1 MRGRIPDAT
10 IDEIA
15 RRVDI
20 VELIGRHVT
29 LERKGQRFMG
39 LCPFH
44 AEKTPSFSVDADA
57 GLYYCFGCQRGGGVY
72 KFVMEMEGLTFP
84 EAVRQLGEEVGV
96 EVAGGEEDDE
106 ASRASRAL
114 GELYNRV
121 AKTFEHFLRTD
132 EGSEARKTL
141 HARAISAETIERFGV
156 GYALRDPYWLHGFL
170 RKKGYSEEFL
180 ETSGLFTRANPRR
193 ALFAGRIVFPI
204 RSHRGDVL
212 AFGGR
217 IIAGDGPK
225 YLNSPETTIYRKRET
240 LFGIDVALK
249 AMRSER
255 HVVLAEGYM
264 DVIALHQAGV
274 ETAVAPLGTSFT
286 EEQGRFLAR
295 YADGATLLFDADAAG
310 SRATRRAAEI
320 LEPQGITASVSVLEE
335 GTDPADL
342 LRARGSQAVLNAVSS
357 PLTVLEFLVRQSL
370 QEHAASNRVGAM
382 TPEGKDAVLRGIYP
396 VVALMDSEVKR
407 EESLRHVCD
416 LLGVDEDAVRRDF
429 TVFRRSGG
437 GRGPSAGARDRAG
450 EHRSDAAG
458 ARQPTPA
465 RTRGDHVSGNT
476 RTGLSYDLFL
486 MLATVQGRKHFAFVR
501 RYVQPEDLEDPVA
514 REVYIALEESFRR
527 EETTL
532 ETLMARI
539 TKPEVVTLVHQ
550 RIASGEFAVEGEQ
563 AIRDA
568 VLAIR
573 RRAVRKQIRAVETE
587 LRRVAAEHD
596 ETGSDYMEL
605 LSEKM
610 LLDRELEKLKGEG

>member
-1 MRGRIPDAT
+1 MRSRIPDTT
-10 IDEIA
+10 IDEVA

-20 VELIGRHVT
+20 VELVGRYVT
-29 LERKGQRFMG
+29 LERKGQRYMG

-44 AEKTPSFSVDADA
+44 SEKTPSFSVDPEA

-72 KFVMEMEGLTFP
+72 KFVMDMEGLSFP

-96 EVAGGEEDDE
+96 EIAGSEEDDE
-106 ASRASRAL
+106 SSRAARAL

-121 AKTFEHFLRTD
+121 ARTFVHFLGTE
-132 EGSEARKTL
+132 EGAQARQTL
-141 HARAISAETIERFGV
+141 RDRAISDETIERFGI
-156 GYALRDPYWLHGFL
+156 GYARRDPYWLHGFL
-170 RKKGYSEEFL
+170 TKKGYSQEFL
-180 ETSGLFTRANPRR
+180 QTSGLFTRANPRR
-193 ALFAGRIVFPI
+193 ALFAGRIMFPI

-217 IIAGDGPK
+217 IMTGDGPK
-225 YLNSPETTIYRKRET
+225 YINSPETPIYRKRES

-249 AMRSER
+249 AIRQER

-274 ETAVAPLGTSFT
+274 GTAVAPLGTSFT
-286 EEQGRFLAR
+286 DEQGRFLSR
-295 YADGATLLFDADAAG
+295 YIDRATLLFDADEAG
-310 SRATRRAAEI
+310 ARATRRAAEI
-320 LEPQGITASVSVLEE
+320 LEPHGITASVSVLDE

-342 LRARGSQAVLNAVSS
+342 LRERGSQAVLNAVSS

-370 QEHAASNRVGAM
+370 QEHAASNRSSSM
-382 TPEGKDAVLRGIYP
+382 TPESKDAVLRGIYP

-416 LLGVDEDAVRRDF
+416 LIGVDEDAVRRDF
-429 TVFRRSGG
+429 AAFRRSGN
-437 GRGPSAGARDRAG
+437 GRRTSVSARDGAG
-450 EHRSDAAG
+450 ENRTGSG
-458 ARQPTPA
+458 GVRQPTSA
-465 RTRGDHVSGNT
+465 GTRGDHASEGT
-476 RTGLSYDLFL
+476 RPGLSHDLFL
-486 MLATVQGRKHFAFVR
+486 MLATVQSREHFAFVR

-514 REVYIALEESFRR
+514 REIYIALEESYRR
-527 EETTL
+527 EETSL
-532 ETLMARI
+532 ETLLTRI
-539 TKPEVVTLVHQ
+539 TKPEVVTLVHE
-550 RIASGEFAVEGEQ
+550 RIATGEFAEHGER

-596 ETGSDYMEL
+596 EAGADYVEL

>member
-1 MRGRIPDAT
+1 MRSRIPDAT

-20 VELIGRHVT
+20 VELVGRYVT

-44 AEKTPSFSVDADA
+44 SEKTPSFSVDADA

-96 EVAGGEEDDE
+96 EIAGSEEDDE
-106 ASRASRAL
+106 SGRAARAL

-121 AKTFEHFLRTD
+121 ARTFEHFLGTE
-132 EGSEARKTL
+132 EGGVARKTL
-141 HARAISAETIERFGV
+141 RDRAISDETIERFGI
-156 GYALRDPYWLHGFL
+156 GYARRDPYWLHGFL
-170 RKKGYSEEFL
+170 RTKGYSEEFL
-180 ETSGLFTRANPRR
+180 QTSGLFTRANPRR
-193 ALFAGRIVFPI
+193 ALFAGRLVFPI

-217 IIAGDGPK
+217 IITGEGPK
-225 YLNSPETTIYRKRET
+225 YINSPETAIYRKRES
-240 LFGIDVALK
+240 LFGIDVAIK
-249 AMRSER
+249 AIRQER

-274 ETAVAPLGTSFT
+274 ATAVAPLGTSFT
-286 EEQGRFLAR
+286 EEQGHFLSR
-295 YADGATLLFDADAAG
+295 YVDRATLLFDADAAG
-310 SRATRRAAEI
+310 ARATRRAAEI
-320 LEPQGITASVSVLEE
+320 LEPHGITASVSVLDE

-342 LRARGSQAVLNAVSS
+342 LRERGSQAVLNAVSS

-370 QEHAASNRVGAM
+370 HEHAASNRAGSMA
-382 TPEGKDAVLRGIYP
+382 PDSKDAVLRSVYP

-407 EESLRHVCD
+407 EESLRHVSD
-416 LLGVDEDAVRRDF
+416 LVGVDEDAVRRDF
-429 TVFRRSGG
+429 AAFRRSAS
-437 GRGPSAGARDRAG
+437 GRGSSTGARDRAE
-450 EHRSDAAG
+450 EHRVGSAG
-458 ARQPTPA
+458 TGQPTSA
-465 RTRGDHVSGNT
+465 RTRGDHASERT
-476 RTGLSYDLFL
+476 RPGLSHDLFL
-486 MLATVQGRKHFAFVR
+486 MLATVQGREHFAFVR

-514 REVYIALEESFRR
+514 REIYIALEESFRR
-527 EETTL
+527 EETSL
-532 ETLMARI
+532 ETLAARI
-539 TKPEVVTLVHQ
+539 TKPEVVALVHE
-550 RIASGEFAVEGEQ
+550 RIASGEFAVQGER

-596 ETGSDYMEL
+596 ETGTDYMEL